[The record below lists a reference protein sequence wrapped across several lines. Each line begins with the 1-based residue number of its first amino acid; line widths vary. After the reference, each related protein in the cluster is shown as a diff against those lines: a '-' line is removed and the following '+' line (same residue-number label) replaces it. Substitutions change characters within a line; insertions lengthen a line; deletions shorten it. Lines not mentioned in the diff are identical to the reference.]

1 MGTGGRHLVQVTVGS
16 CGLEWGGDI
25 WQGAQRGAGGRALK
39 WGGHI
44 KGYQGTE
51 GKMEGG
57 KRRKKEQRRW
67 EGSGILEA
75 PV

>member
-1 MGTGGRHLVQVTVGS
+1 MGRGHLAGCTVG
-16 CGLEWGGDI
+16 CRREGFEV
-25 WQGAQRGAGGRALK
+25 
-39 WGGHI
+39 GGHI

-67 EGSGILEA
+67 EGSGILEG